1 MGTIIRV
8 AHGHAPYTVID
19 RRVLEDERLSWAARG
34 ILGYL
39 LAKPDDW
46 QLRIGDLR
54 RRGDLGR
61 DALYRVLKQL
71 RAHGYVERRVLRDPR
86 GRIAEIDYLV
96 HEVPSAACPLPE
108 NPDTGEPDPDGPDT
122 AQPDP
127 DEPDPAEPT
136 LLSNHYTKEPD
147 HQVTTTT
154 KPAAAEAAPSGGGER
169 IFPKAFS
176 SRERDQADAML
187 RDVGEALGQ
196 ALLDELAGRLEQG
209 ALRGAPLA
217 YLRGLVRR
225 AEAGTFTPEAGLGI
239 AEARARRERAEAATR
254 RAASAPPALPPVD
267 PDHPLARR
275 VAQIRARASG
285 PAPAESPEGGD
296 R

>member
-71 RAHGYVERRVLRDPR
+71 RAHGYVERRVVRDAR
-86 GRIAEIDYLV
+86 GRIAEIEYLV
-96 HEVPSAACPLPE
+96 HEVPSAVRPLPE
-108 NPDTGEPDPDGPDT
+108 N
-122 AQPDP
+122 AY
-127 DEPDPAEPT
+127 PAEPT

-176 SRERDQADAML
+176 SRERDQADVML

-196 ALLDELAGRLEQG
+196 ALLDELAVQLT
-209 ALRGAPLA
+209 LSKM
-217 YLRGLVRR
+217 RR
-225 AEAGTFTPEAGLGI
+225 
-239 AEARARRERAEAATR
+239 
-254 RAASAPPALPPVD
+254 
-267 PDHPLARR
+267 
-275 VAQIRARASG
+275 
-285 PAPAESPEGGD
+285 
-296 R
+296 